1 MLTGDI
7 LRLSAR
13 RHPSRTALICEDRRM
28 TYGELETA
36 ANRFANAVIGLG
48 LAKGETVAVMC
59 PNIIE
64 YGIVHFGNAR
74 TGCQSVHLSIMYGP
88 DELTQILNQTRARLL
103 VVDHGC
109 QPAIAAVRDRLHH
122 LERIVVVGGA
132 PEIAGAVTFEQFLAG
147 APDAAPDIAIDET
160 DPVAMTF
167 TGGTTGLPKGAVVSH
182 RARYVSAYT
191 VVMEH
196 EFTGEDVVAVVSPL
210 YHAVALLIWFQGAVL
225 AGCTCVLR
233 PRWDAAKFVEECAR
247 HRITAAFLVP
257 VQLGAILGDEHFDAD
272 KLATLRK
279 IGSGGAPVPGDMI
292 ADGRAKLPGVR
303 LVDHYG
309 QSETGPL
316 TFLKPWHPADKNGSI
331 GLPAVGV
338 DLKIVDADGNEVATG
353 EIGEIIVA
361 GEFMFEGYFENP
373 EETALY
379 FRSGDRW
386 GWTGDLATVDEDG
399 FITLA
404 GRSKDMI
411 VSGGVNVYPREVE
424 IVLEDHEAVADCT
437 VFGIPDETWGEV
449 LVAYVVPRAGHSET
463 PESLPEILIAY
474 CGSRLTRFKR
484 PRDLVLVDEIPKT
497 PAGKVQKPKLREEYL
512 ARRVDG

>member
-1 MLTGDI
+1 M
-7 LRLSAR
+7 
-13 RHPSRTALICEDRRM
+13 
-28 TYGELETA
+28 
-36 ANRFANAVIGLG
+36 
-48 LAKGETVAVMC
+48 
-59 PNIIE
+59 
-64 YGIVHFGNAR
+64 
-74 TGCQSVHLSIMYGP
+74 
-88 DELTQILNQTRARLL
+88 
-103 VVDHGC
+103 VDHASLG
-109 QPAIAAVRDRLHH
+109 AIAALRDRLGH

-132 PEIAGAVTFEQFLAG
+132 PAIADAAIADAGIAGAGAGAVTFEQFLSG
-147 APDAAPDIAIDET
+147 APDAVPDIAIDET

-196 EFTGEDVVAVVSPL
+196 EFTGEDVVAVVTPL
-210 YHAVALLIWFQGAVL
+210 YHAVGLLIWFQGAVL

-257 VQLGAILGDEHFDAD
+257 VQLGAILGDEHFDAG

-292 ADGRAKLPGVR
+292 AHGRARLPGVR

-316 TFLKPWHPADKNGSI
+316 TLLKPWHPADKNGSI

-338 DLKIVDADGNEVATG
+338 DLKVVDADGTEVATG

-373 EETALY
+373 EETAAY
-379 FRSGDRW
+379 FRSGDGW

-437 VFGIPDETWGEV
+437 VFGIPDENWGEA

-463 PESLPEILIAY
+463 PESLPELLIAY

-497 PAGKVQKPKLREEYL
+497 PAGKVQKAKLRDEYL
-512 ARRVDG
+512 ARVADG

>member
-1 MLTGDI
+1 
-7 LRLSAR
+7 
-13 RHPSRTALICEDRRM
+13 M
-28 TYGELETA
+28 TYGELEA
-36 ANRFANAVIGLG
+36 ASNRFANAVLGLG

-59 PNIIE
+59 PNIME
-64 YGIVHFGNAR
+64 YAIVHFGNAR
-74 TGCQSVHLSIMYGP
+74 TGCLSVHLSTMYGT
-88 DELTQILNQTRARLL
+88 DELIHILNRTRARLL
-103 VVDHGC
+103 VVDRSC
-109 QPAIAAVRDRLHH
+109 QASIAAVRDRLDH
-122 LERIVVVGGA
+122 LEWIVVVGE
-132 PEIAGAVTFEQFLAG
+132 PEIAGPKIDGGVTFEQFVTRVSDQPPG
-147 APDAAPDIAIDET
+147 VEIAET
-160 DPVAMTF
+160 DPLGMTF

-210 YHAVALLIWFQGAVL
+210 YHAVALMIWFQGAVL
-225 AGCTCVLR
+225 AGCTCVMR
-233 PRWDAAKFVEECAR
+233 PRWDAALFVEECAR
-247 HRITAAFLVP
+247 LRITAAFLVP
-257 VQLGAILGDEHFDAD
+257 VQLRAVLNDEIFDAD

-292 ADGRAKLPGVR
+292 AEGRDRLVGVR

-316 TFLKPWHPADKNGSI
+316 TILKPWHPADKNGSI
-331 GLPAVGV
+331 GLPALGV
-338 DLKIVDADGNEVATG
+338 DLKVVDPDGNEVAPG

-361 GEFMFEGYFENP
+361 GEFMFEGYFEDP
-373 EETALY
+373 QETAAY

-424 IVLEDHEAVADCT
+424 IVLEDHEGVADCT
-437 VFGIPDETWGEV
+437 VFGVPDETWGEA
-449 LVAYVVPRAGHSET
+449 LIAYVVPRSGHSET
-463 PESLPEILIAY
+463 PEALIAY
-474 CGSRLTRFKR
+474 CGSRLARLKR
-484 PRDLVLVDEIPKT
+484 PRELLLVDEIPKT
-497 PAGKVQKPKLREEYL
+497 PAGKVQNGPVP
-512 ARRVDG
+512 RRRPAKSETQAAG

>member
-1 MLTGDI
+1 
-7 LRLSAR
+7 
-13 RHPSRTALICEDRRM
+13 M

-36 ANRFANAVIGLG
+36 CNRFANAVLGLG

-74 TGCQSVHLSIMYGP
+74 TGCQSVHLSIMYGT
-88 DELTQILNQTRARLL
+88 DELVHILNRTRARLL
-103 VVDHGC
+103 VVDHTC
-109 QPAIAAVRDRLHH
+109 LASIEAVRDRLEH
-122 LERIVVVGGA
+122 LESIVVVGEPG
-132 PEIAGAVTFEQFLAG
+132 IAGPKIAGPKIDGPKIDGGVTFEQFLTDSSDQPPGVA
-147 APDAAPDIAIDET
+147 IAET
-160 DPVAMTF
+160 DPVGMTF

-196 EFTGEDVVAVVSPL
+196 EFIGEDVVAVVTPL
-210 YHAVALLIWFQGAVL
+210 FHAVGLMIWFQAAIL

-233 PRWDAAKFVEECAR
+233 PRWDPGRFVEECA
-247 HRITAAFLVP
+247 HHHITAAFLVP
-257 VQLGAILGDEHFDAD
+257 VQLRAILGDEHFDAH

-292 ADGRAKLPGVR
+292 AKGRDLLTGVR

-316 TFLKPWHPADKNGSI
+316 TILKPWHPAEKNDSI
-331 GLPAVGV
+331 GQPALGV
-338 DLKIVDADGNEVATG
+338 DLKVVDADGNEVGPG

-373 EETALY
+373 EETAMY
-379 FRSGDRW
+379 FRSDDGW

-437 VFGIPDETWGEV
+437 VFGVPDETWGEA
-449 LVAYVVPRAGHSET
+449 LVAYVVPHSGHSET
-463 PESLPEILIAY
+463 PETLPGILIEY
-474 CGSRLTRFKR
+474 CGSRLARLKR
-484 PRDLVLVDEIPKT
+484 PRELVLVDEIPKT
-497 PAGKVQKPKLREEYL
+497 PAGKVQKPKLRDAYL
-512 ARRVDG
+512 ARLSRDQGP

>member
-1 MLTGDI
+1 MLAGDI

-13 RHPSRTALICEDRRM
+13 RHPSKLALICDDRRM
-28 TYGELETA
+28 TYGELDGA
-36 ANRFANAVIGLG
+36 CNRFANAVLGLG
-48 LAKGETVAVMC
+48 LTKGETVAVMC

-64 YGIVHFGNAR
+64 YAIVHFGNAR
-74 TGCQSVHLSIMYGP
+74 TGCQSVHLSTMYGT
-88 DELTQILNQTRARLL
+88 DELIHILNQTRARLL
-103 VVDHGC
+103 VVDDGC
-109 QPAIAAVRDRLHH
+109 QAGIEAVRDRLDH
-122 LERIVVVGGA
+122 LERIVVVGQ
-132 PEIAGAVTFEQFLAG
+132 PTIAGAITFEQFLTG
-147 APDAAPDIAIDET
+147 ASVQPPGVALADS
-160 DPVAMTF
+160 DPLGMTF
-167 TGGTTGLPKGAVVSH
+167 TGGTTGLPKGAAVSH

-196 EFTGEDVVAVVSPL
+196 ELTGEDVVAMVTPL
-210 YHAVALLIWFQGAVL
+210 YHAVGLMIWFQAAVL

-233 PRWDAAKFVEECAR
+233 PSWDAPRFIEDCAR

-257 VQLGAILGDEHFDAD
+257 LQLRAILDAENFDAD

-292 ADGRAKLPGVR
+292 ALGRARLAGVR

-316 TFLKPWHPADKNGSI
+316 TILKPWHPADKNGSI

-338 DLKIVDADGNEVATG
+338 DLKVVDPAGNEVAPG

-373 EETALY
+373 EETAAY
-379 FRSGDRW
+379 FRSGDGW

-424 IVLEDHEAVADCT
+424 IVLEHHEGVTDCT
-437 VFGIPDETWGEV
+437 VFGIPDETWGEA

-463 PESLPEILIAY
+463 PETLIDY
-474 CGSRLTRFKR
+474 CGSRLARLKR

-497 PAGKVQKPKLREEYL
+497 PAGKVQKLKLRDEYL
-512 ARRVDG
+512 VRISAGEGT

>member
-13 RHPSRTALICEDRRM
+13 RHPSKTALICEDRRM
-28 TYGELETA
+28 SYGELEA
-36 ANRFANAVIGLG
+36 MCNRFANAVLALG
-48 LAKGETVAVMC
+48 FAKGETVAVMC

-74 TGCQSVHLSIMYGP
+74 TGCQSVHLSITYGT
-88 DELTQILNQTRARLL
+88 DELAHILNQTRARLL
-103 VVDHGC
+103 VVDHVS
-109 QPAIAAVRDRLHH
+109 QASIEAVRDRLDY
-122 LERIVVVGGA
+122 LERIVVVGE
-132 PEIAGAVTFEQFLAG
+132 PEIADAVTFDQFLTHSADEP
-147 APDAAPDIAIDET
+147 PDASISET
-160 DPVAMTF
+160 DALGMTF

-182 RARYVSAYT
+182 RARYVSACA

-196 EFTGEDVVAVVSPL
+196 EFAGEDVVAVVTPL
-210 YHAVALLIWFQGAVL
+210 FHAVGLMIWFQAAVL

-233 PRWDAAKFVEECAR
+233 PRWDPARFVEECAR

-257 VQLGAILGDEHFDAD
+257 VQLRDILGDEYFDAD

-279 IGSGGAPVPGDMI
+279 VGSGGAPVPGDMI
-292 ADGRAKLPGVR
+292 SEGRDRLAGVR

-316 TFLKPWHPADKNGSI
+316 TILKPWHPAEKNDSI
-331 GLPAVGV
+331 GLPALGV
-338 DLKIVDADGNEVATG
+338 DLKVVDAAGNEVAPG
-353 EIGEIIVA
+353 DIGEIIVA

-379 FRSGDRW
+379 FRSDDGW

-399 FITLA
+399 FIWLA

-424 IVLEDHEAVADCT
+424 IVLEDHEGVADCT
-437 VFGIPDETWGEV
+437 VFGVPDETWGEA
-449 LVAYVVPRAGHSET
+449 LIAYVVLCADYSET
-463 PESLPEILIAY
+463 PETLIKY
-474 CGSRLTRFKR
+474 CGSRLARLKR
-484 PRDLVLVDEIPKT
+484 PRELVFVDEIPKT
-497 PAGKVQKPKLREEYL
+497 SAGKVQKPRLRDEYL
-512 ARRVDG
+512 ARTSLEQVP